1 MGLLRLQELELY
13 DIDENQYIALLKE
26 IPNLWEKNTS
36 FFQSSLKPVF
46 QRFND
51 FETLVIG
58 VHIFKYGNSSTIF
71 VILTE
76 YIRDAKLA
84 VFNISA
90 TTITGVFSPTDYKSG
105 EIKFAKMLEEISY
118 EDLEQITQQDDHI
131 EIFVCPVC
139 NAQFVKRVLRVT
151 ADGKVE
157 CQNCLALIDP
167 NDIHVDTS
175 HDS

>member
-1 MGLLRLQELELY
+1 MQELELY
-13 DIDENQYIALLKE
+13 DIDESQYTALLNE

-36 FFQSSLKPVF
+36 FYQSSLKPVF
-46 QRFND
+46 KSFND
-51 FETLVIG
+51 FETLVFG

-84 VFNISA
+84 VFNITA

-105 EIKFAKMLEEISY
+105 EIKFTKMLEEITY
-118 EDLEQITQQDDHI
+118 KDLEQITQQHDTN
-131 EIFVCPVC
+131 EVFVCPVC
-139 NAQFVKRVLRVT
+139 KAQYAKRILRVT
-151 ADGKVE
+151 VDGKVE
-157 CQNCLALIDP
+157 CQNCLALVDP
-167 NDIHVDTS
+167 NEIHVDTS